1 MKVKILKKAIELDR
15 SLGKFTYKELNKL
28 QPKKALSIWDL
39 TNNQIFQDC
48 IIGGGNMSSTHSV
61 TSFGFQAIMNSQVT
75 NNMIEEIIEGD
86 TNNDGEPQPA
96 YLLIHCLGRH
106 HMLGVIKPMDI
117 NISLSTLP
125 PNKCFKL
132 NTKEQDKELQT
143 FYKKYKNCSA
153 KHSQFETP
161 FLESKKDYFSCS
173 NIVLAVERIRWYEP
187 TAFEKI
193 RRKYE
198 DAD

>member
-15 SLGKFTYKELNKL
+15 SLGKFAYKELNKL
-28 QPKKALSIWDL
+28 HNNKAVSVWDL

-48 IIGGGNMSSTHSV
+48 RIAGGNMSSIRSTS
-61 TSFGFQAIMNSQVT
+61 SFGFQAIMNSQVT
-75 NNMIEEIIEGD
+75 NNMIEEVVGGD
-86 TNNDGEPQPA
+86 TDNDGEPQPA

-106 HMLGVIKPMDI
+106 NMLGVIKPMDI

-125 PNKCFKL
+125 PNKCFNL
-132 NTKEQDKELQT
+132 NPKEQDEELQT

-187 TAFEKI
+187 SAFEKI
-193 RRKYE
+193 HRKYE

>member
-28 QPKKALSIWDL
+28 HNNKAVSVWDL

-48 IIGGGNMSSTHSV
+48 RIAGGNMSSIRSIS
-61 TSFGFQAIMNSQVT
+61 SFGFQAIMNSQVT
-75 NNMIEEIIEGD
+75 NNMIEEVVGGD
-86 TNNDGEPQPA
+86 TDNDGEPQPA

-125 PNKCFKL
+125 PNKCFNL
-132 NTKEQDKELQT
+132 NPKEQDEELQT

-161 FLESKKDYFSCS
+161 FLEPKKDYFSCS

-187 TAFEKI
+187 SAFEQI